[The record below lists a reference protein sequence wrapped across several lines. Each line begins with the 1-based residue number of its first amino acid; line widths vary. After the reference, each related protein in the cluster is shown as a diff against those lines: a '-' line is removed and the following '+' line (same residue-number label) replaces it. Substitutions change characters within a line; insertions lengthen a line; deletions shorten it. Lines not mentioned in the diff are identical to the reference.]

1 MGRITDEDIQRVR
14 DATDL
19 ADLVSETV
27 VLKRKGRL
35 LWGRCPFH
43 GEKTPSFKIDPAT
56 QLWHCFG
63 CGLGGDAFGFM
74 MRTENLDFP
83 DAVRA
88 LASRAHIEI
97 VEQEG
102 GAPAGSRDRLYAAC
116 NAAAEFY
123 HRVLL
128 SGDDAGAKRAREY
141 LGGRGFGTEV
151 AKRFE
156 IGYAPGRGALV
167 AALREQGLR
176 DSDVIDANLA
186 LRADNGTLRD
196 RFYERVMFP
205 IRDVQGR
212 CVGFGG
218 RIVGAG
224 EPKYL
229 NTQETPVFHKSRNL
243 YGIDRARNEIVQ
255 ARTAIVV
262 EGYTDVIALHEAGVR
277 NVVAT
282 LGTALTREHTK
293 MLGRFAKRVVYLFD
307 GDEAGLRAADRA
319 AEFIGF
325 DVTPEAGSERVEL
338 DVALIPDGRD
348 PAEYAAGSGA
358 ESVAILVESAT
369 PLLQFA
375 LDRRL
380 AAYDITR
387 PEGRSKALADAA
399 SVLAA
404 LKGSLLVHDYTN
416 YLADRLL
423 VDYATVQQAVAVA
436 KPAIGRAA
444 DEEVRGATEAT
455 VALTVSTPQ
464 LRAER
469 EALAML
475 AANPRL
481 RDGARFLLSENLLSQ
496 PLHVEILQLLLE
508 HQTCESDELVAITQQ
523 SRPELAA
530 AVAGL
535 AVEGVSDA
543 DAGAVV
549 SELFRKLEEFALD
562 HQILQKKTRL
572 KSLDPSTAP
581 EEYDGLFRD
590 VSNLQRRR
598 DVLRSR
604 RDQPSDTDQ

>member
-19 ADLVSETV
+19 VDLVSETV

-63 CGLGGDAFGFM
+63 CGLGGDAFGFT

-88 LASRAHIEI
+88 LASRAHVEI
-97 VEQEG
+97 IEQEG
-102 GAPAGSRDRLYAAC
+102 GAPAGSRDRLHAVC

-128 SGDDAGAKRAREY
+128 SGNDSGSKSARDY
-141 LGGRGFGTEV
+141 LGGRGFGTDV

-167 AALREQGLR
+167 AALREQGFR
-176 DSDVIDANLA
+176 DSDLIDANLA

-218 RIVGAG
+218 RIIGSG

-229 NTQETPVFHKSRNL
+229 NTQETPLFHKSRNL

-255 ARTAIVV
+255 AKTAIVV
-262 EGYTDVIALHEAGVR
+262 EGYTDVIALREAGVR
-277 NVVAT
+277 NAVAT
-282 LGTALTREHTK
+282 LGTALTRDHMK

-307 GDEAGLRAADRA
+307 GDDAGLRAADRA

-325 DVTPEAGSERVEL
+325 DVTPEAGSERIEL

-348 PAEYAAGSGA
+348 PAEFAAEAGA
-358 ESVAILVESAT
+358 EGVAALVETAT

-380 AAYDITR
+380 TAHDITR
-387 PEGRSKALADAA
+387 PEGRSKALAEAA

-404 LKGSLLVHDYTN
+404 VKGSLLAHDYTN

-436 KPAIGRAA
+436 KPAIGRAT
-444 DEEVRGATEAT
+444 DEDGESAGQAAS
-455 VALTVSTPQ
+455 APPPSTPQ

-469 EALAML
+469 EML
-475 AANPRL
+475 GILVANPRL
-481 RDGARFLLSENLLSQ
+481 RGGARFLLSENLLSQ
-496 PLHVEILQLLLE
+496 PLHVDVLKLLLE
-508 HQTCESDELVAITQQ
+508 HETSGSDELVAITQQ
-523 SRPELAA
+523 SQPELAA
-530 AVAGL
+530 SVAGL
-535 AVEGVSDA
+535 AVEGASDSDA
-543 DAGAVV
+543 DVV
-549 SELFRKLEEFALD
+549 VGELFRKLEEFALD

-581 EEYDGLFRD
+581 DDYDQLFRE
-590 VSNLQRRR
+590 VSNLQRER
-598 DVLRSR
+598 DVLRR
-604 RDQPSDTDQ
+604 GRDQLSDTDQ